1 MTVAE
6 DRMANDKEREEE
18 EVRLGQTTIKHLG
31 RVAMALTIV
40 GDDLE
45 GNRGQDKEEEE
56 REDHCRRRKS
66 WTEASIIFFDHL
78 PCNNQPYW
86 DGKRVSVR

>member
-1 MTVAE
+1 
-6 DRMANDKEREEE
+6 MANDKEREEE

-45 GNRGQDKEEEE
+45 GNRGQEKEQEE
-56 REDHCRRRKS
+56 RQNHCHRRKS
-66 WTEASIIFFDHL
+66 MEEASTNRKKYL
-78 PCNNQPYW
+78 PCNNQPICE
-86 DGKRVSVR
+86 GNRASVRWV